1 MSYKFKVG
9 DIVTIRPAIGRYA
22 PSGAFEVI
30 KQLPGNNE
38 PEYHIKSAY
47 EEHQRL
53 VSESELMKA

>member
-1 MSYKFKVG
+1 MSYKFKLG

-22 PSGAFEVI
+22 PRDVFEVI
-30 KQLPGNNE
+30 KQLPGSSE